1 MDYNSLSLKMHEENK
16 GKVEVISKVKIKDRD
31 DLSTAYTPGVAE
43 PCRKIRDNKADVY
56 KYTCKGNMVAVV
68 SDGTAVLGLGDIGP
82 EAAIPVM
89 EGKSILFK
97 EFGNVDAFPICLD
110 TKDVD
115 EIVETVKRIAPVF
128 GGINLEDISAP
139 RCFEI
144 ERRLKEELDI
154 PVFHDDQHGTAIIVL
169 AGVLNALKVVGKRLE
184 DVKIVQN
191 GPGAAGTAIIKMLQV
206 AGAKNI
212 VAVDEHGILYPGR
225 PAGLADH
232 KEWLATVT
240 NPEHLTGTVY
250 TARDAAHARMNEAL
264 DRGEPL
270 PFDIKGAAIYYVGP
284 TPERPGCAIGAAGP
298 TTSGRMDKFTPRL
311 LDLGLACMIGKGKRD
326 EAVKAAVVRN
336 GAVYLAAIGGAGALM
351 AGSVKSCEIIAWP
364 DLGCEAVRRLEVVD
378 MPLTVLLDAHGGNLY
393 QSGPQAY
400 LQSLT

>member
-1 MDYNSLSLKMHEENK
+1 MRKSGS
-16 GKVEVISKVKIKDRD
+16 
-31 DLSTAYTPGVAE
+31 STAARACSRKGDFYMQVRLTTPLTRQELAPLHAG
-43 PCRKIRDNKADVY
+43 D
-56 KYTCKGNMVAVV
+56 T
-68 SDGTAVLGLGDIGP
+68 VL
-82 EAAIPVM
+82 
-89 EGKSILFK
+89 
-97 EFGNVDAFPICLD
+97 
-110 TKDVD
+110 
-115 EIVETVKRIAPVF
+115 
-128 GGINLEDISAP
+128 
-139 RCFEI
+139 
-144 ERRLKEELDI
+144 
-154 PVFHDDQHGTAIIVL
+154 
-169 AGVLNALKVVGKRLE
+169 
-184 DVKIVQN
+184 
-191 GPGAAGTAIIKMLQV
+191 
-206 AGAKNI
+206 
-212 VAVDEHGILYPGR
+212 
-225 PAGLADH
+225 
-232 KEWLATVT
+232 
-240 NPEHLTGTVY
+240 LTGTVY
-250 TARDAAHARMNEAL
+250 TARDAAHARMNETL

-378 MPLTVLLDAHGGNLY
+378 MPLTVLLDAHGGDLY